1 MHPTDIR
8 RAVLWSRP
16 AAWSRAL
23 EMIEGMAPH
32 FQGGNDEFDINI
44 ANDSMEKGG
53 GTKPG
58 SKREYHDKKFGKQRH
73 DKKNSAESSGDMRDF
88 NRGGK
93 TFGKGGKGSTAKGG
107 RGKGGRGAGGGK
119 GTSGK
124 GGGGKGGRG
133 AGGPGKTIQ
142 KKRPGKDARK
152 ARK

>member
-1 MHPTDIR
+1 M
-8 RAVLWSRP
+8 
-16 AAWSRAL
+16 AL
-23 EMIEGMAPH
+23 R

-58 SKREYHDKKFGKQRH
+58 SKREFHDKKFGKQRH

-93 TFGKGGKGSTAKGG
+93 TFGKGGKGSSAKGG

-119 GTSGK
+119 GASGK